1 MSARDY
7 IDDYDGEATE
17 PEDSYEAIERDLL
30 HASGQPLP
38 FTVDGPANG
47 DDSDDED
54 EASAEASPPTAPE
67 AVQAINLVRF
77 GAPIGGGG
85 RCWFVALTKCC
96 LGRSLCATS
105 SVLLSFLQ
113 SLSRRQRRRCIHF
126 IRCRTPWQRRRQR
139 RECRLV

>member
-67 AVQAINLVRF
+67 AVQAINLLVRYLER
-77 GAPIGGGG
+77 APFFLAVSQSTAATTLHSLYSLQNAMAAEEAEA
-85 RCWFVALTKCC
+85 RVQTRLTQYFH
-96 LGRSLCATS
+96 R
-105 SVLLSFLQ
+105 
-113 SLSRRQRRRCIHF
+113 I
-126 IRCRTPWQRRRQR
+126 
-139 RECRLV
+139 